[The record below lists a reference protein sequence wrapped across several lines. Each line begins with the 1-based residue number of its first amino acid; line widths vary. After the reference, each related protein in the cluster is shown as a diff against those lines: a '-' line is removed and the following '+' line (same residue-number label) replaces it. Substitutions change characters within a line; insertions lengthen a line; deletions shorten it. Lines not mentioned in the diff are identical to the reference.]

1 MSRAPVEVVVAVSL
15 GGALGAVARY
25 GLTVAVP
32 TPADQW
38 PWATFV
44 ANVTGC
50 LAIGA
55 LMVIVA
61 ELTAPHRLVRPFLGP
76 GLLGGFTTFST
87 YALETRT
94 LVAHGHLGL
103 AAGYVVASLALGLL
117 AVWLGA
123 RAARAL
129 ASARAGQPGR
139 RQPADAGT
147 PVEEVADEAHGY
159 GVAADGLPR

>member
-1 MSRAPVEVVVAVSL
+1 VSRTPVEVVAAVSL

-32 TPADQW
+32 TPPDQW

-44 ANVTGC
+44 TNVTGC

-55 LMVIVA
+55 LMVIVV

-123 RAARAL
+123 QAARAF
-129 ASARAGQPGR
+129 AVAGAGLPGR
-139 RQPADAGT
+139 HPADAGT
-147 PVEEVADEAHGY
+147 SVEEVADEAHGY

>member
-1 MSRAPVEVVVAVSL
+1 MSRAPIEVVAAVSL

-25 GLTVAVP
+25 GLTVALP
-32 TPADQW
+32 TAPDQW

-44 ANVTGC
+44 TNLTGC

-55 LMVIVA
+55 LMVIVV

-94 LVAHGHLGL
+94 LVADGHPGM

-123 RAARAL
+123 RLVRGLAVPLARRSGGPGESAAAEE
-129 ASARAGQPGR
+129 A
-139 RQPADAGT
+139 ADA
-147 PVEEVADEAHGY
+147 ADRY
-159 GVAADGLPR
+159 GAAADRLPR

>member
-1 MSRAPVEVVVAVSL
+1 VSRAPVEVVVAVSV

-32 TPADQW
+32 TPPDQW

-44 ANVTGC
+44 TNVTGC

-55 LMVIVA
+55 LMVIVV

-94 LVAHGHLGL
+94 LVADGHPVM

-123 RAARAL
+123 RLARGLAVRLARRSSGPGESPAA
-129 ASARAGQPGR
+129 
-139 RQPADAGT
+139 
-147 PVEEVADEAHGY
+147 EEVAGAVDRY
-159 GVAADGLPR
+159 GAAADRLPR

>member
-1 MSRAPVEVVVAVSL
+1 VAAVSL

-25 GLTVAVP
+25 GLTVALP
-32 TPADQW
+32 TAPDQW

-44 ANVTGC
+44 TNLTGC

-55 LMVIVA
+55 LMVIVV

-94 LVAHGHLGL
+94 LVAHGHLGM
-103 AAGYVVASLALGLL
+103 AAGYVVASLSFGLL

-123 RAARAL
+123 RAARGLAAGL
-129 ASARAGQPGR
+129 ARRSSGSRSSTSASAA
-139 RQPADAGT
+139 A
-147 PVEEVADEAHGY
+147 EEVAD
-159 GVAADGLPR
+159 AADRYGAAADRLPR